1 MKIKNHPPSGE
12 SFVWLTRELLSSDAW
27 RSQSIHTRRL
37 IDFLLLEY
45 LRRAGQTNGRLK
57 APYRHLYAFGIGA
70 HFAPTAIERA
80 EELGLVACAKAGMR
94 TATTYRLTWL
104 ESHDGMPPTNE
115 WRAYRNPDLP
125 PLLDPKI
132 RNLHVKQ
139 HAGLHAKQHADGANL
154 HAKQHT
160 AYR

>member
-57 APYRHLYAFGIGA
+57 APYRQLYAFGIGA
-70 HFAPTAIERA
+70 HLRA
-80 EELGLVACAKAGMR
+80 HGDRAGR
-94 TATTYRLTWL
+94 RAGPCRLRQGRDAN
-104 ESHDGMPPTNE
+104 S
-115 WRAYRNPDLP
+115 YDLP
-125 PLLDPKI
+125 
-132 RNLHVKQ
+132 
-139 HAGLHAKQHADGANL
+139 ADLAR
-154 HAKQHT
+154 KP
-160 AYR
+160 

>member
-57 APYRHLYAFGIGA
+57 APYRQLYAFGGA
-70 HFAPTAIERA
+70 HFAP
-80 EELGLVACAKAGMR
+80 
-94 TATTYRLTWL
+94 RL
-104 ESHDGMPPTNE
+104 
-115 WRAYRNPDLP
+115 PD
-125 PLLDPKI
+125 
-132 RNLHVKQ
+132 
-139 HAGLHAKQHADGANL
+139 
-154 HAKQHT
+154 
-160 AYR
+160 